1 MRIPIVNKILTYLL
15 LAILLAAP
23 WIIPVIGDAF
33 WMSILTEIL
42 IWSCFAASINFLFG
56 YVGLLSFGQALYF
69 GCGMYGVALGLTML
83 GLGFW
88 GSFLLGVSSA
98 GLMALITG
106 ALAVRLTWHY
116 FAIITVV
123 FSLIFYFIALTIKP
137 ITGGDDGVN
146 FTAPELFK
154 FGDLILTISNPTT
167 QYFFILAVVT
177 LLFFI
182 FKRLVSSPLG
192 KSLMAVRDNETRA
205 ALIGLNVYRLKLTA
219 FVISGIFAGISGAL
233 FALFGRYASVSY
245 MFYHVSGE
253 GVVWAILGGAGT
265 LAGPFV
271 GTALFILI
279 REVISSY
286 WQHYALIVGAIAI
299 LVVIY
304 APKGIVGMW
313 NQILLK
319 KSGGDKK

>member
-1 MRIPIVNKILTYLL
+1 MNRMLINKFLTVFLVIFLVVSPWLL
-15 LAILLAAP
+15 P
-23 WIIPVIGDAF
+23 MIGDPF
-33 WMSILTEIL
+33 WVSILTEIL

-69 GCGMYGVALGLTML
+69 GFGMYGVALGLTAL

-88 GSFLLGVSSA
+88 GSFFLGVFAA
-98 GLMALITG
+98 GFMALIAGT
-106 ALAVRLTWHY
+106 LAVRLTWHY

-137 ITGGDDGVN
+137 ITGGDDGIN
-146 FTAPELFK
+146 FSAP
-154 FGDLILTISNPTT
+154 TIMDIGGKSITLADPTT
-167 QYFFILAVVT
+167 QYFFILLIVAVM
-177 LLFFI
+177 FYI

-205 ALIGLNVYRLKLTA
+205 ALIGLNVYKLKLLA
-219 FVISGIFAGISGAL
+219 FVIAGVYAGISGAL

-265 LAGPFV
+265 LAGPFI
-271 GTALFILI
+271 GTALFVLI
-279 REVISSY
+279 REIISSY
-286 WQHYALIVGAIAI
+286 WQHYALVVGAMAI

-313 NQILLK
+313 NGFLTKK
-319 KSGGDKK
+319 KSGDIK

>member
-1 MRIPIVNKILTYLL
+1 MNRLLMNKFLL
-15 LAILLAAP
+15 VLLGVFLIISP
-23 WIIPVIGDAF
+23 WLLPFIGDSF
-33 WMSILTEIL
+33 WVSVLSEIL

-69 GCGMYGVALGLTML
+69 GFGMYGLALGLTSL

-88 GSFLLGVSSA
+88 SSFFLGVFAS
-98 GLMALITG
+98 GFMALITG
-106 ALAVRLTWHY
+106 TLAVRLTWHY

-137 ITGGDDGVN
+137 ITGGDDGIN
-146 FTAPELFK
+146 FSAPTIFNI
-154 FGDLILTISNPTT
+154 GDRSISLSDPTT
-167 QYFFILAVVT
+167 QYFFILIVVA
-177 LLFFI
+177 LMFYV

-205 ALIGLNVYRLKLTA
+205 ALIGLNVYKLKLLA
-219 FVISGIFAGISGAL
+219 FVIAGVYAGVAGVL

-265 LAGPFV
+265 LAGPLI
-271 GTALFILI
+271 GTALFVLI

-286 WQHYALIVGAIAI
+286 WQHYALVVGAMAI
-299 LVVIY
+299 LIVIY

-313 NQILLK
+313 NSLLSRK
-319 KSGGDKK
+319 KDGGIK